1 VDEAAG
7 TGTLS
12 AFFVSVLEAVV
23 WPQPRTFFTRLALG
37 ARRRGA
43 LGASVFI
50 SWSKGALLTPFLLAF
65 PRSFVC
71 EVVASLGS
79 ILSVTTGTIVTISA
93 RTLLPVSTRA
103 VGGGSAGAVTAFSP
117 RTCTTLAPRTF
128 AALASGTLG
137 AEGSVS
143 LPIPALEVIPLASE
157 EFVGS

>member
-1 VDEAAG
+1 MDEAAG

-37 ARRRGA
+37 TRRRGA
-43 LGASVFI
+43 LGASVLI

-103 VGGGSAGAVTAFSP
+103 VGGGSAGAVTVFFP
-117 RTCTTLAPRTF
+117 RTCAALAPR
-128 AALASGTLG
+128 TLG

-143 LPIPALEVIPLASE
+143 LPIPALEVIPLACE